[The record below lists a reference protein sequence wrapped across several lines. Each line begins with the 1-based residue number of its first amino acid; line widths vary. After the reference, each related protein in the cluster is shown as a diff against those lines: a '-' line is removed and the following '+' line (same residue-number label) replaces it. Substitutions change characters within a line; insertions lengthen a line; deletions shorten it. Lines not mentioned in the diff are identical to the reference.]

1 MTTNEFI
8 REVKSIGYHIA
19 FDDEKLCEGFL
30 YITKNQFS
38 LNIIARVSVDKIGLV
53 DTCFENFITLNEE
66 TKQYLLNLL
75 MKYTETP
82 LEERKGEED
91 MEDKHFNTFSES
103 IKEHLE
109 GIAPWQD
116 EETKIKI
123 LNEIISE
130 TKFYENTLKG
140 EKGMNDVVKFCRE
153 LYGEAWLQD
162 DDLII
167 ILDETLPVYI
177 NTDENLDFHYN
188 IYKQIQDM
196 IKDKEFLLG
205 QVNLYIQQHCL
216 SSVEEMKNL
225 LNVIEMYGEDKND

>member
-1 MTTNEFI
+1 M
-8 REVKSIGYHIA
+8 
-19 FDDEKLCEGFL
+19 
-30 YITKNQFS
+30 
-38 LNIIARVSVDKIGLV
+38 
-53 DTCFENFITLNEE
+53 
-66 TKQYLLNLL
+66 
-75 MKYTETP
+75 M
-82 LEERKGEED
+82 
-91 MEDKHFNTFSES
+91 DKHFNAFSES